1 MSLHSHFVLAFIHS
15 HQYTVVIQPTS
26 IMHFTVQQMAK
37 SSEQIIFI
45 TSQSYYY
52 SCFHAPTG
60 LGSAILEQ
68 LREDYP
74 LAYILSVAVAPF
86 SLGETPLQHYNTLLC
101 LSWQQKYSDAVLLFQ
116 NDYVLEQAQK
126 SAGGKRGTGRPR
138 NEGVSVE
145 EMNRCIGQT
154 LCNSFLPIWSAK
166 QR

>member
-1 MSLHSHFVLAFIHS
+1 M
-15 HQYTVVIQPTS
+15 
-26 IMHFTVQQMAK
+26 
-37 SSEQIIFI
+37 
-45 TSQSYYY
+45 
-52 SCFHAPTG
+52 
-60 LGSAILEQ
+60 EQ

-101 LSWQQKYSDAVLLFQ
+101 LSWQQTYSDAVLLFQ

-126 SAGGKRGTGRPR
+126 SAGVKRGTGRPR